1 MTTSLLTG
9 EVAFSILL
17 LVAAA
22 VLCVVAVILLCLV
35 LHRRSAALTREA
47 QALRQSERY
56 LRDILDNARDAYVAI
71 DTHGCIVEWN
81 AEATRVFGWSRLE
94 VIGRSFASVILA
106 EADRATLRSQIRTYL
121 DTGSADALDKRH
133 ELWATR
139 NDGSE
144 ITVEMTLTAASLHGE
159 VTFHAFLHNISAHKA
174 AEHELMVAK
183 EMAESSNRAKSQ
195 FLAHMSHELRTPLN
209 AIIGFSEI
217 IRDRVLG
224 PIDDSI
230 YRNYAGDIHSSGQ
243 HLLEV
248 INDILDLSKAEGGYL
263 EIDARPFYVPDMLTR
278 CADTMRELARKANVE
293 IEVTDIEGLPPL
305 VGEERRIRQIVI
317 NLLSNAV
324 KFTPAGGRVTLRTAF
339 SAEGDLQIMVED
351 TGIGMTPKQ
360 VEVALTPFGQIENH
374 LSRRF
379 EGAGLG
385 LPLAKRFAEIHD
397 GTLVVDS
404 TPNAGTRVTVS
415 FPRSRLRMVR
425 LLAKTA

>member
-1 MTTSLLTG
+1 MTSLPTG
-9 EVAFSILL
+9 EVTFWVPLL
-17 LVAAA
+17 LATGG
-22 VLCVVAVILLCLV
+22 LCLIALMLGLR
-35 LHRRSAALTREA
+35 LHRHTARLGREA
-47 QALRQSERY
+47 RDLRLSERY

-71 DTHGCIVEWN
+71 DAHGAIVEWN
-81 AEATRVFGWSRLE
+81 AEATRIFGWSRLE
-94 VIGRSFASVILA
+94 VLGRSFASVILA
-106 EADRATLRSQIRTYL
+106 EGDRATLRAQIRACL
-121 DTGSADALDKRH
+121 DSGSVDALDKRH
-133 ELWATR
+133 KLPAMR
-139 NDGSE
+139 KDGSE
-144 ITVEMTLTAASLHGE
+144 IMVEMTLTAARLHDE
-159 VTFHAFLHNISAHKA
+159 VTFHVFLHDISAQKA
-174 AEHELMVAK
+174 AEHELVLAK

-263 EIDARPFYVPDMLTR
+263 EIDAQPFHVPDMLAR
-278 CADTMRELARKANVE
+278 CADTMRELARKAN
-293 IEVTDIEGLPPL
+293 IELRLMDIDGLPPL

-317 NLLSNAV
+317 NLLSNAL
-324 KFTPAGGRVTLRTAF
+324 KFTPAGGSVTLRTAF
-339 SAEGDLQIMVED
+339 SAEGDLQIIVED
-351 TGIGMTPKQ
+351 TGIGMTPRQ

-374 LSRRF
+374 LSRRY

-385 LPLAKRFAEIHD
+385 LPLARRFAELHD
-397 GTLVVDS
+397 GKLVVDS
-404 TPNAGTRVTVS
+404 APNVGTRVTIA
-415 FPRSRLRMVR
+415 FPRARLRMVR